1 MRVFQ
6 IVLGLPL
13 RYRLTASNH
22 VKTQQWHAQ
31 LTLYAECTSCKT
43 TGRNSTG
50 TSKSSRRCRVGGSE
64 GSERGLGDRLEF
76 LYKVRD
82 SMVFPTYLIT
92 LLWPTALLS
101 CMNRPICHSSLRLRT
116 YRTSNQS
123 QKAGGALTRKG
134 KRSKQRRCARSNVLS
149 YLHALRCCSG

>member
-1 MRVFQ
+1 MLLFFQ
-6 IVLGLPL
+6 IVLDLSL
-13 RYRLTASNH
+13 RCHFTASNH

-31 LTLYAECTSCKT
+31 LTLYAECTSCET
-43 TGRNSTG
+43 AGRNSAG
-50 TSKSSRRCRVGGSE
+50 TSKSTRRCRVGGSE
-64 GSERGLGDRLEF
+64 GSERGLGNRLEF

-82 SMVFPTYLIT
+82 SIAFPTCLIT
-92 LLWPTALLS
+92 LLWPTALLL
-101 CMNRPICHSSLRLRT
+101 CMNHPTCHSSLRLRT

-149 YLHALRCCSG
+149 TCTR